1 MIDCQIMLTMA
12 TRAHAAG
19 SEAAAFAATVALLRH
34 ESGLREI
41 CSAGRTRDAIAE
53 IEFYTA
59 LLQCQARLARLA
71 APLADAAPESAHDSA
86 PEAVDV
92 YTTVRYMEHACVP
105 ALPAALEAAELPPE
119 TLARVPELMVGA
131 LRAAGLDALAARLH
145 AALAVAAPVRRL
157 QEMLEAAAAEK
168 RAVAEVRAAAKALR
182 KWRGGEGGEG
192 AEAEAV
198 EWQLRCAGA
207 HLTRT
212 VDAETDSR
220 VEFVPDRWQVR
231 LMSDHTLNQHWR
243 TCTPCIPLLR

>member
-1 MIDCQIMLTMA
+1 MVTMA
-12 TRAHAAG
+12 TRARVAG
-19 SEAAAFAATVALLRH
+19 SEAAAFAATVTLLRH
-34 ESGLREI
+34 ESGLRDI

-71 APLADAAPESAHDSA
+71 APPADAAPELANGSA

-119 TLARVPELMVGA
+119 SLARVLELMVGA
-131 LRAAGLDALAARLH
+131 LRTAGLDALAARLH
-145 AALAVAAPVRRL
+145 AALAAAAPVRRL
-157 QEMLEAAAAEK
+157 QELLEAAAAEK
-168 RAVAEVRAAAKALR
+168 RAAAEVRAAAKALR
-182 KWRGGEGGEG
+182 KWRGGDGGGVEG

-212 VDAETDSR
+212 IDAETDSR

-231 LMSDHTLNQHWR
+231 LMSDHTLNQRWR
-243 TCTPCIPLLR
+243 ACTPCMPLLK